1 MNMKL
6 INPFVIFTFFSKQT
20 FIKNLYQKELLGR
33 LNTSIPTFYKI
44 KHIKE
49 YKSIFDEPEYIPNMF
64 KYLDF

>member
-1 MNMKL
+1 MNRKI

-33 LNTSIPTFYKI
+33 LNTSIPTFHKI
-44 KHIKE
+44 KYIKE
-49 YKSIFDEPEYIPNMF
+49 YKSIFDKPEYIPDMF